1 MSWNYLPPGNNW
13 LPKPWE
19 QPGNYFGPAPFKPPS
34 SSSTSDIVE
43 ASGTTK
49 PGGKASTAEK
59 NASTNRNS
67 SPPKPWEQNCGNS
80 YGGLYGGYGGSYGSG
95 LYWGPYGGPGMYGWS
110 MHNSGFGCPSTNGTS
125 NGGPS
130 SDQYQNNPFGPPPS
144 PPDFWISFLRVMQG
158 IVNFFGRFATLI
170 DQNTQAFHMFMIAL
184 LQMSSIA
191 AVQIK
196 RGSGRGRE
204 RDGEKR
210 EAERTCAHCCRCRCF
225 WLGCWLS
232 QTLSLKPLLPLA
244 TYVSAAAAISTVVL
258 FSSLTVQG
266 VCMAS
271 LQSLPYVYLNSEQH
285 LRSPNIHRLLNPQTL
300 QDAERLL

>member
-13 LPKPWE
+13 PPKPWE

-34 SSSTSDIVE
+34 SGSTSDIVE

-59 NASTNRNS
+59 NVSTNRNT

-110 MHNSGFGCPSTNGTS
+110 MHNSGFGCPSANGTS

-158 IVNFFGRFATLI
+158 IVNFFGRFAMLI

-184 LQMSSIA
+184 LQFIDRSGCLYGELAKFALRILKFRTTPTEPEYPQ
-191 AVQIK
+191 AVE
-196 RGSGRGRE
+196 SADPTGRG
-204 RDGEKR
+204 K
-210 EAERTCAHCCRCRCF
+210 A
-225 WLGCWLS
+225 
-232 QTLSLKPLLPLA
+232 P
-244 TYVSAAAAISTVVL
+244 
-258 FSSLTVQG
+258 
-266 VCMAS
+266 
-271 LQSLPYVYLNSEQH
+271 
-285 LRSPNIHRLLNPQTL
+285 LRSTGDSWDKVWEDDENGHS
-300 QDAERLL
+300 

>member
-184 LQMSSIA
+184 LQETPEHADILLPQDVFYCSGTN
-191 AVQIK
+191 QK
-196 RGSGRGRE
+196 REWERERERWGKERGRE
-204 RDGEKR
+204 DMC
-210 EAERTCAHCCRCRCF
+210 T
-225 WLGCWLS
+225 
-232 QTLSLKPLLPLA
+232 LLPL
-244 TYVSAAAAISTVVL
+244 
-258 FSSLTVQG
+258 
-266 VCMAS
+266 
-271 LQSLPYVYLNSEQH
+271 
-285 LRSPNIHRLLNPQTL
+285 
-300 QDAERLL
+300 